1 MLDRLRF
8 ALDVLGLR
16 PFPDRLREIRLVLAG
31 DDTTPPSRFG
41 LSSLRILDPKLALPI
56 WFGRRPYGRRV
67 PIYNL
72 FNRSPTPEAAGWSV
86 RKTQVR
92 DFRGGTLSYD
102 SHNGTDFAT
111 PPGTT
116 VVAAAP
122 GRVAV
127 IVSEYNRGG
136 LKLMLDHG
144 DGLITTYAHL
154 TRVLVRVG
162 DVVGRAQP
170 IALSGAS
177 GLNFIAGLGA
187 DPPHL
192 HMNVWL
198 DGTPIDPF
206 AGPGETSLWR
216 GDDNSPKPAPEPA
229 ATPDDAFEPGD
240 FDPAAVDRLIASCRA
255 PAMRAALEAP
265 TEDLALRAC
274 RAIFFAN
281 YYPTRFP
288 ARPMPYTRAHARTP
302 RLDLPFSARDY
313 DGVVL
318 PDAAR

>member
-16 PFPDRLREIRLVLAG
+16 PFPERLREIRLTLAG
-31 DDTTPPSRFG
+31 DDTTPPSRFD
-41 LSSLRILDPKLALPI
+41 LTSLRILDPKLALPI
-56 WFGRRPYGRRV
+56 WLGRRPYGRRV
-67 PIYNL
+67 PLYNL
-72 FNRSPTPEAAGWSV
+72 FNRSPTPESEGWSV

-92 DFRGGTLSYD
+92 DFRGGSLSYD

-127 IVSEYNRGG
+127 VVSEYNRGG

-154 TRVLVRVG
+154 ARTVVQVG
-162 DVVGRAQP
+162 DHVARGQP

-206 AGPGETSLWR
+206 AGPGEVSMWR
-216 GDDNSPKPAPEPA
+216 GGDNSPTPTTTESEPFA
-229 ATPDDAFEPGD
+229 VGD
-240 FDPAAVDRLIASCRA
+240 FDPDAVDRLIASCRA

-265 TEDLALRAC
+265 AADLALRAC
-274 RAIFFAN
+274 RAIFYAN
-281 YYPTRFP
+281 YYPTRFT
-288 ARPMPYTRAHARTP
+288 ARPMPYRQSHARAP
-302 RLDLPFSARDY
+302 RLDLPFSAADY
-313 DGVVL
+313 DGVAWT
-318 PDAAR
+318 DR